1 MGFIRRKKGAL
12 PRSKIR
18 VLLGV
23 FIATSL
29 IVLIGIIPLRL
40 AITLNRVPT
49 PEAVLVLGGDS
60 DRMKFAAKFW
70 QSHPQLEI
78 WVSDYRSNF
87 VFNSSVFQKA
97 GVPQQQIH
105 YDFCPT
111 DTVTNFTCLVKTFA
125 DQDIQHLYLITSDY
139 HMARA
144 RAIASLV
151 LGSQGIAVTPI
162 AVPSQGYEPESSLRI
177 LRDCLRSLM
186 WIVTGRTGASFNP
199 RLSQALKEWR
209 IAP

>member
-1 MGFIRRKKGAL
+1 MGFIRRKKRSL
-12 PRSKIR
+12 PRPRIR

-23 FIATSL
+23 FIATGL

-49 PEAVLVLGGDS
+49 PEAVLVLGGNS

-70 QSHPQLEI
+70 QSHPQLDI

-111 DTVTNFTCLVKTFA
+111 DTVTNFTCLVKTLTERNLW
-125 DQDIQHLYLITSDY
+125 HLYLITSDY
-139 HMARA
+139 HIARA
-144 RAIASLV
+144 RAIATLV
-151 LGSQGIAVTPI
+151 LGSRGIVVTPI
-162 AVPSQGYEPESSLRI
+162 AVPSQGYEPESLFRI

-186 WIVTGRTGASFNP
+186 WIMTGWTGASFNP
-199 RLSQALKEWR
+199 RLRA
-209 IAP
+209 